1 MRASEKYLKPV
12 LLDPSESRVLHLK
25 NTIPSD
31 TVLEGGKQD
40 GAEIE
45 AKYEVVDEERDE
57 EDEPDDIAPAEKE
70 EAADLD
76 FESISA
82 FISNSSAFAN
92 PKMRFLNAIKTIA
105 LLGAFVVDTTVSA
118 SPILGN
124 VTLHDAV
131 PKTYTSIKGIAIPP
145 DTKLLPPTTDV
156 ERGRYLY
163 LVRLKDDLPDEV
175 LKSHHLLLKYMNNP
189 WDGGRYNTS
198 KYRLQPW
205 PSYDGVFDGK
215 ALRAIGAREEVYFIS
230 PKDPSQFGQVQ
241 GDVKKFGD
249 GYQS

>member
-1 MRASEKYLKPV
+1 
-12 LLDPSESRVLHLK
+12 
-25 NTIPSD
+25 
-31 TVLEGGKQD
+31 
-40 GAEIE
+40 
-45 AKYEVVDEERDE
+45 
-57 EDEPDDIAPAEKE
+57 
-70 EAADLD
+70 
-76 FESISA
+76 
-82 FISNSSAFAN
+82 
-92 PKMRFLNAIKTIA
+92 MRFLNAIKTIA

-124 VTLHDAV
+124 ITLHDAV

-175 LKSHHLLLKYMNNP
+175 LKGHHLLLKYTNNP

-198 KYRLQPW
+198 SYRLQPW
-205 PSYDGVFDGK
+205 PSYDGIFDSK
-215 ALRAIGAREEVYFIS
+215 ALKAIGAREEVYFIS
-230 PKDPSQFGQVQ
+230 PKDPSQFGQVK

>member
-1 MRASEKYLKPV
+1 
-12 LLDPSESRVLHLK
+12 
-25 NTIPSD
+25 
-31 TVLEGGKQD
+31 
-40 GAEIE
+40 
-45 AKYEVVDEERDE
+45 
-57 EDEPDDIAPAEKE
+57 
-70 EAADLD
+70 
-76 FESISA
+76 
-82 FISNSSAFAN
+82 
-92 PKMRFLNAIKTIA
+92 MRFLNAIKTIA

-241 GDVKKFGD
+241 GDVKKSGD

>member
-1 MRASEKYLKPV
+1 
-12 LLDPSESRVLHLK
+12 
-25 NTIPSD
+25 
-31 TVLEGGKQD
+31 
-40 GAEIE
+40 
-45 AKYEVVDEERDE
+45 
-57 EDEPDDIAPAEKE
+57 
-70 EAADLD
+70 
-76 FESISA
+76 
-82 FISNSSAFAN
+82 
-92 PKMRFLNAIKTIA
+92 MRFLNAIKTIV
-105 LLGAFVVDTTVSA
+105 LLGVFTIHTTVSA

-131 PKTYTSIKGIAIPP
+131 PKIYTSIKGIAIPP

-198 KYRLQPW
+198 RYRLQPW

-230 PKDPSQFGQVQ
+230 PKDPSQFGKVQ
-241 GDVKKFGD
+241 DDVKKYGH